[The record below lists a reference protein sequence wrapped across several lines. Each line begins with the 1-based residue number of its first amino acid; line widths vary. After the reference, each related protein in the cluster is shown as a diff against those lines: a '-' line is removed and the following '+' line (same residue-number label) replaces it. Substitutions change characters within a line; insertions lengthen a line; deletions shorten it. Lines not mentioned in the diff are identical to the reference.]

1 MHNLRHDMSLYLLV
15 YGLFYALFEIYRHM
29 ICIVWKYRQG
39 LNCLKFTDTVLIVW
53 HLPTWYI
60 ALSSWVWIV
69 LCIVWNLHTVC
80 IVWHLPTWYVA
91 LSSWV
96 WSQRAL
102 HCPHPVK
109 KKIIHVNTCRNTVT
123 LIALI
128 WLTGLMTYMSLIDR
142 SHDLDAIDWQV
153 TWPGCH
159 WLTGHMTYMIQEV
172 LFKVGCI
179 YNNNNE

>member
-1 MHNLRHDMSLYLLV
+1 MSLYLLV
-15 YGLFYALFEIYRHM
+15 YGLVYALFEIYRHM
-29 ICIVWKYRQG
+29 ICIVLKYRQG
-39 LNCLKFTDTVLIVW
+39 LNCLKFTDTVSIVW
-53 HLPTWYI
+53 HLPTWCV

-69 LCIVWNLHTVC
+69 LCIVWNLQTRFALFDTYRHGMLLYLHGYGAKEHFIVHT
-80 IVWHLPTWYVA
+80 
-91 LSSWV
+91 LSK
-96 WSQRAL
+96 R
-102 HCPHPVK
+102 
-109 KKIIHVNTCRNTVT
+109 KIIHVNTCRNTVT
-123 LIALI
+123 WIALI
-128 WLTGLMTYMSLIDR
+128 WLTGHMTYMTLIDR